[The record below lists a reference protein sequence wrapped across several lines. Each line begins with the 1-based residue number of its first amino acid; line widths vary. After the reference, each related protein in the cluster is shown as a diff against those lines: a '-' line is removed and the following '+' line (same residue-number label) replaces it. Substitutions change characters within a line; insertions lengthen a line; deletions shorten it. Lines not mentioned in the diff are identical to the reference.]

1 MSNDTN
7 QDINQEKIEKSD
19 KSKDKFT
26 TPIKIRKRS
35 GSENE
40 VLNLP
45 NMSFSV
51 YVDSKN
57 DTAKHEQIKSTP
69 PDKDFIS
76 IQLNKIYPKETSKWV
91 DDSIVINCQM
101 CSTKFGFF
109 TRKHHCRACGGV
121 FCGTCC
127 CKSIKIPEQYIHKP
141 QETSTYFQVLSNV
154 ASWYAKGQ
162 DNLVCADCYIKIHNL
177 NQIAYIIN
185 ICEFCDFE
193 TLHIIIRMKVRKWYN
208 AGIHQLSK
216 FRSIQ
221 YVQPVKLYSDW
232 QMNMIRL
239 SAHLLNGHNNWLLSF
254 AKSIM
259 QHYYETHDTQTIND
273 FLTIAMNPNKN
284 MSCWELMCSRKCS
297 IHLDLLDY
305 IEILKFLI
313 VLEKSANIFWKDQ
326 NIKDFVLLL
335 LKVIYKSNDP
345 DESLENN
352 DTITKCTMPLLCSTF
367 SELMDKPSKEI
378 DEKYFTSILGIF
390 SKDSIRYVLNE
401 INYMDHLES
410 KSNGVINF
418 LLISKKYINSLF
430 TGSYENIKKMT
441 TTIVELMDNTQK
453 AKTELPIL
461 YPFDFNFSIIEILK
475 MEVIKSNTAPVLLE
489 TNVINNNT
497 KEITKKRFI
506 IKKDIG
512 LRKESIISFLIT
524 LLQHKLCQQ
533 SKRNHISKFNMI
545 PTYQINMLTKQI
557 GVIEFVEDSLT
568 LRMVN
573 DLNLTLQ
580 NYVIEKN
587 PHETVGTLKRRFLQS
602 LAISSCIS
610 YILGL
615 GDRHLDNIMIN
626 DKGQIFHIDY
636 GYLMENPAT
645 SILGAPTIKVTTVMI
660 DFLGGVTSKYYEEFT
675 KYVIQVYDIMRLH
688 KNVIMSYYELIA
700 KEKFIDWNIFKEKL
714 ENKFMDGMTCKDIQ
728 ITLINEIET
737 SNSYSSTINDMCHH
751 YKQKLSGFKL
761 A

>member
-1 MSNDTN
+1 MNNDTN
-7 QDINQEKIEKSD
+7 QEKLDKLD

-35 GSENE
+35 GSEKE
-40 VLNLP
+40 VLDLQ

-51 YVDSKN
+51 YVDSKK
-57 DTAKHEQIKSTP
+57 DTLKYKQIKSTP

-76 IQLNKIYPKETSKWV
+76 VQLNKIYPKETTKWV
-91 DDSIVINCQM
+91 DDSMIINCQM

-141 QETSTYFQVLSNV
+141 QEATTYFQPLSN
-154 ASWYAKGQ
+154 AISWYVKGQ
-162 DNLVCADCYIKIHNL
+162 DNLVCTDCYTKIHNL
-177 NQIAYIIN
+177 NQIAHIIN

-193 TLHIIIRMKVRKWYN
+193 TLHTIIRMKVKRWYN

-232 QMNMIRL
+232 QINMIRL

-259 QHYYETHDTQTIND
+259 QHYYETHNVQPIND
-273 FLTIAMNPNKN
+273 FLRIASNPDKN
-284 MSCWELMCSRKCS
+284 MSCWDLMCSRKCS
-297 IHLDLLDY
+297 VHLDLLDY

-313 VLEKSANIFWKDQ
+313 VLEKSAGIFWKDQ
-326 NIKDFVLLL
+326 NIKCFMLMLLD
-335 LKVIYKSNDP
+335 VIYKNND
-345 DESLENN
+345 DKSLENN
-352 DTITKCTMPLLCSTF
+352 DTITKCTMSLLCSTF
-367 SELMDKPSKEI
+367 SELMDRPSKEI
-378 DEKYFTSILGIF
+378 DEKYFNSFLNIF
-390 SKDSIRYVLNE
+390 SKDSIRYLLNE
-401 INYMDHLES
+401 INYMDHIEA

-418 LLISKKYINSLF
+418 LLITKKYINSLF
-430 TGSYENIKKMT
+430 AGSYENIKKMT
-441 TTIVELMDNTQK
+441 TVIVGLMDNTQN
-453 AKTELPIL
+453 AKNELPIL
-461 YPFDFNFSIIEILK
+461 YPFDFNYNIIEVLK
-475 MEVIKSNTAPVLLE
+475 IETIKSNTAPVLLE
-489 TNVINNNT
+489 TNVIHNGSG
-497 KEITKKRFI
+497 EIKKKRFI

-512 LRKESIISFLIT
+512 LRKESIISCLIT
-524 LLQHKLCQQ
+524 LLQQKLYQQ
-533 SKRNHISKFNMI
+533 SNRNHISKFDMI

-557 GVIEFVEDSLT
+557 GVVEFVEDSLT

-587 PHETVGTLKRRFLQS
+587 PHETVETLKRRFLQS

-626 DKGQIFHIDY
+626 NKGQIFHIDY

-660 DFLGGVTSKYYEEFT
+660 DFLGGTTSKYYEEFT

-737 SNSYSSTINDMCHH
+737 SNSYSSTISDMCHH
-751 YKQKLSGFKL
+751 YRQRLSGLKL
-761 A
+761 M